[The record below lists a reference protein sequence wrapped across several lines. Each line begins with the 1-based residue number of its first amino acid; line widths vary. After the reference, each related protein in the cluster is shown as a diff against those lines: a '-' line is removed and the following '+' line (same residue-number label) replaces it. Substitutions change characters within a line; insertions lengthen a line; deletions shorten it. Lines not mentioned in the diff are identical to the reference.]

1 MRLSSMICG
10 RKNGSVRLCIML
22 CATIMLSSCTNMLF
36 VPSKQFYYTPDV
48 VDVDYDNVYI
58 TSADSTRLHG
68 WRLKTEQ
75 ARKGNV
81 LYLHGN
87 GENISTHFANLYWLL
102 DYGYDGYIFDYRG
115 YGLSE
120 GEPDLDGAVSDVAAM
135 LDYIIEQSNDH
146 EQVIVIGHSMGG
158 ALAIY
163 SVATSEL
170 KDRLTALVSIET
182 FSDYRDITQDVLS
195 NSWLTWLLQWPLSY
209 TMDNSYSPVEVI
221 DQVSPLPLLIMHSRR
236 DLMIDYYHAER
247 LYEAAAEPKQLV
259 EIDSDHNHIF
269 RAQGN
274 RELLMDFIDSL

>member
-1 MRLSSMICG
+1 MRLFTMNARSKKSII
-10 RKNGSVRLCIML
+10 LL
-22 CATIMLSSCTNMLF
+22 ATVLLSSCTNMLF
-36 VPSKQFYYTPDV
+36 VPSKQFYYTPDI
-48 VDVDYDNVYI
+48 VDVEYDDVYI
-58 TSADSTRLHG
+58 TSEDSTRLHG
-68 WRLKTEQ
+68 WRLKTPQ
-75 ARKGNV
+75 AKKGNI

-115 YGLSE
+115 YGLSK
-120 GEPDLDGAVSDVAAM
+120 GEAELDGVVSDVEAM
-135 LDYIIEQSNDH
+135 LEYVIEQSKDD
-146 EQVIVIGHSMGG
+146 EQIIVIGHSMGG

-163 SVATSEL
+163 SVATSDM
-170 KDRLTALVSIET
+170 KDSLTALVSIEA

-195 NSWLTWLLQWPLSY
+195 NSWLTWLLQWPLSF
-209 TMDNSYSPVEVI
+209 TMDNNYSPLDVI

-269 RAQGN
+269 KERGN
-274 RELLMDFIDSL
+274 RQLLLDFLDSL

>member
-1 MRLSSMICG
+1 MRMYSMNSTT
-10 RKNGSVRLCIML
+10 RSCIIL
-22 CATIMLSSCTNMLF
+22 LATIFLSSCTDMMF

-48 VDVDYDNVYI
+48 VDVEYDNVYI
-58 TSADSTRLHG
+58 TSEDSTRLHG
-68 WRLKTEQ
+68 WRLKTAQ
-75 ARKGNV
+75 AKKGNI

-120 GEPDLDGAVSDVAAM
+120 GEAELDGTVSDVEAM
-135 LDYIIEQSNDH
+135 LNYFIEQSKDD
-146 EQVIVIGHSMGG
+146 EQTIVIGHSMGG

-163 SVATSEL
+163 SVATSDM
-170 KDRLTALVSIET
+170 KDSLTALVSIEA

-209 TMDNSYSPVEVI
+209 TMDNTYSPVEVI

-269 RAQGN
+269 KQQGN
-274 RELLMDFIDSL
+274 RKLLLEFIDSL

>member
-1 MRLSSMICG
+1 MRLPSMNTIT
-10 RKNGSVRLCIML
+10 RSCIIL
-22 CATIMLSSCTNMLF
+22 LATIFLSSCTDMLF
-36 VPSKQFYYTPDV
+36 VPSKQFYYTPDI
-48 VDVDYDNVYI
+48 VDVEYDNVYI
-58 TSADSTRLHG
+58 TSEDSTRLHG
-68 WRLKTEQ
+68 WRLKTDQ
-75 ARKGNV
+75 PKKGNI

-120 GEPDLDGAVSDVAAM
+120 GEAELDGAVSDVDAM
-135 LDYIIEQSNDH
+135 LEYIIEQSVDD
-146 EQVIVIGHSMGG
+146 EQIIVIGHSMGG

-163 SVATSEL
+163 SVATSGQ
-170 KDRLTALVSIET
+170 KGSLTALVSIEA

-195 NSWLTWLLQWPLSY
+195 NSWLTWLLQWPLSF

-236 DLMIDYYHAER
+236 DLMIDFYHAER
-247 LYEAAAEPKQLV
+247 LYEAAAEPKKLV

-269 RAQGN
+269 KQQGN
-274 RELLMDFIDSL
+274 RQLLLDFIDSL